1 MLRPLILK
9 ADTDLKSLAASVTD
23 RRLKPDRADA
33 AMARLAAANPHVDPA
48 SIAAGTVV
56 LVPDGPEFKASAA
69 GSVQSQPFADFSA
82 MATAAMEAA
91 NGALRQ
97 GLDARA
103 AERKEVAAAL
113 ASAQVRRSL
122 AGDADVQKMAD
133 EAMKIA
139 AQEEVDDKQALE
151 MIGASLQAA
160 QVALAGLGKVVG

>member
-56 LVPDGPEFKASAA
+56 LVPEGPGFKASAA

-91 NGALRQ
+91 SVALRE

-103 AERKEVAAAL
+103 GERKEVTAAL
-113 ASAQVRRSL
+113 ASAQVRRNLS
-122 AGDADVQKMAD
+122 GDTDVQKMAD
-133 EAMKIA
+133 EAMRMA
-139 AQEEVDDKQALE
+139 AQEEADDKQALE
-151 MIGASLQAA
+151 MFGASLQAA
-160 QVALAGLGKVVG
+160 QDALAGLEKVVG